1 MAGTLM
7 AKAPELR
14 AEAPQIEHVD
24 GLAAKISHLGLA
36 GGEIGGEQFGR

>member
-1 MAGTLM
+1 M

-24 GLAAKISHLGLA
+24 VLAAKISHLGLA
-36 GGEIGGEQFGR
+36 GGEIGGDQFGR